1 MDRFTLSSDGV
12 VVSVFKVSGI
22 MSANVESPSSSMDM
36 VKWLFAI
43 ALLAAAVVGNTVYGE
58 ESALIRA
65 IGVVAAVAIA
75 LAVAATTEK
84 GRNFITF
91 AKEARIEVRKVV
103 WPTRQE
109 TTHTTFIVMI
119 ATVIMALILWG
130 LDGIL
135 FRVVGF
141 LTGLEI

>member
-1 MDRFTLSSDGV
+1 
-12 VVSVFKVSGI
+12 
-22 MSANVESPSSSMDM
+22 MSTNIETPSSGMES
-36 VKWLFAI
+36 VKWLVAI
-43 ALLAAAVVGNTVYGE
+43 ALLAGAVVGNHMFADQSV
-58 ESALIRA
+58 LLRA
-65 IGVVAAVAIA
+65 IGVVVAIA
-75 LAVAATTEK
+75 VGLAIASQTFK
-84 GRNFITF
+84 GRTFLAF

-109 TTHTTFIVMI
+109 TTHTTLIVMV

-135 FRVVGF
+135 FRAVGF

>member
-1 MDRFTLSSDGV
+1 
-12 VVSVFKVSGI
+12 
-22 MSANVESPSSSMDM
+22 MSTNVENSSSSMDT
-36 VKWLFAI
+36 VKWLVAI
-43 ALLAAAVVGNTVYGE
+43 TLLTGAVVGNYLYADLSV
-58 ESALIRA
+58 LIRA
-65 IGVVAAVAIA
+65 VGVVAAVAVSFGI
-75 LAVAATTEK
+75 LATTEK
-84 GRNFITF
+84 GRTFIAF
-91 AKEARIEVRKVV
+91 AKESRIEVRKVV

>member
-1 MDRFTLSSDGV
+1 
-12 VVSVFKVSGI
+12 
-22 MSANVESPSSSMDM
+22 MSTNVETPSSGMDS
-36 VKWLFAI
+36 VKWLVAI
-43 ALLAAAVVGNTVYGE
+43 ALLAGAVVGNYMYADQSV
-58 ESALIRA
+58 LLRA
-65 IGVVAAVAIA
+65 IGVVI
-75 LAVAATTEK
+75 AVAAGLGIAAVTEK
-84 GRNFITF
+84 GRTFLSF

-109 TTHTTFIVMI
+109 TTHTTFIVMV

-135 FRVVGF
+135 FRAVGF

>member
-1 MDRFTLSSDGV
+1 
-12 VVSVFKVSGI
+12 
-22 MSANVESPSSSMDM
+22 MSTNVETPSSGMDA
-36 VKWLFAI
+36 VKWLVAI
-43 ALLAAAVVGNTVYGE
+43 ALLAGAVVGNYMYADQSV
-58 ESALIRA
+58 LLRA
-65 IGVVAAVAIA
+65 IGVVV
-75 LAVAATTEK
+75 AVAADLDIAAVTEK
-84 GRNFITF
+84 GRTFLAF

-109 TTHTTFIVMI
+109 TTHTTLIVMV

-135 FRVVGF
+135 FRAVGF

>member
-1 MDRFTLSSDGV
+1 
-12 VVSVFKVSGI
+12 
-22 MSANVESPSSSMDM
+22 MSTNVEPPSNSMDM
-36 VKWLFAI
+36 VKWLVAI
-43 ALLAAAVVGNTVYGE
+43 SLLTGAVVGNYLYADMSV
-58 ESALIRA
+58 LVRA
-65 IGVVAAVAIA
+65 VGVVV
-75 LAVAATTEK
+75 AVAAALGIAATTDK
-84 GRNFITF
+84 GSTFIAF

>member
-1 MDRFTLSSDGV
+1 
-12 VVSVFKVSGI
+12 
-22 MSANVESPSSSMDM
+22 MSTNVETPSNSMDM
-36 VKWLFAI
+36 VKWLVAI
-43 ALLAAAVVGNTVYGE
+43 SLLTGAVVGNYLYADMSV
-58 ESALIRA
+58 LVRA
-65 IGVVAAVAIA
+65 VGVVV
-75 LAVAATTEK
+75 AVAAALGIASTTDK
-84 GRNFITF
+84 GSTFIAF

>member
-1 MDRFTLSSDGV
+1 MDT
-12 VVSVFKVSGI
+12 
-22 MSANVESPSSSMDM
+22 
-36 VKWLFAI
+36 VKWIAAI
-43 ALLAAAVVGNTVYGE
+43 VLLTGAVVGNYMYSDMSV
-58 ESALIRA
+58 LVRA
-65 IGVVAAVAIA
+65 IGVVVAIGAA
-75 LAVAATTEK
+75 LGVAATTEK
-84 GRNFITF
+84 GKTFIAF

-119 ATVIMALILWG
+119 ATVVMALILWG

-141 LTGLEI
+141 LTGVEI

>member
-1 MDRFTLSSDGV
+1 MSSQVGV
-12 VVSVFKVSGI
+12 SRTKVRY
-22 MSANVESPSSSMDM
+22 MSANVENPSSSMDA
-36 VKWLFAI
+36 VKWLLAI
-43 ALLAAAVVGNTVYGE
+43 ALLGGAVVGNYMFEDQSV
-58 ESALIRA
+58 LVRA
-65 IGVVAAVAIA
+65 IGVVVAIA
-75 LAVAATTEK
+75 AGLGVAATTGK
-84 GRNFITF
+84 GREFLAF
-91 AKEARIEVRKVV
+91 AKEARLEVRKVV

-109 TTHTTFIVMI
+109 TQQTTLIVMV

>member
-1 MDRFTLSSDGV
+1 
-12 VVSVFKVSGI
+12 
-22 MSANVESPSSSMDM
+22 MSTNVETPSSGMDA
-36 VKWLFAI
+36 VKWLLAI
-43 ALLAAAVVGNTVYGE
+43 ALLAGAVVGNYMYADQSV
-58 ESALIRA
+58 LLRA
-65 IGVVAAVAIA
+65 IGVVV
-75 LAVAATTEK
+75 AVAAGLGIAAVTEK
-84 GRNFITF
+84 GRTFLAF

-109 TTHTTFIVMI
+109 TTHTTLIVMV

-135 FRVVGF
+135 FRAVGF